1 MYMRRLILVVIAS
14 LVVSSCGF
22 HLRGQLPISEA
33 ANVIYVDAEP
43 GEFRTELIER
53 LQINGATV
61 VDTEEAAKITLKI
74 NDVFAERETSTI
86 DQRGKVNSFTVY
98 YIVRYVVKDKE
109 GEQLQNNRLQES
121 RQYTFDPTQVLQQE
135 REEEDLIEAM
145 REEILVRLVRQLS
158 VL

>member
-1 MYMRRLILVVIAS
+1 MYMRRLILAVIAT
-14 LVVSSCGF
+14 LMISSCGF
-22 HLRGQLPISEA
+22 HLRGQLPISES
-33 ANVIYVDAEP
+33 ANVIFVDAEP
-43 GEFRTELIER
+43 GVFRTELIER

-61 VDTEEAAKITLKI
+61 VDAVEAAKITLKI
-74 NDVFAERETSTI
+74 NDVFAERETSTL

-98 YIVRYVVKDKE
+98 YIVRYVVKDKD

-135 REEEDLIEAM
+135 REEEELIEAM